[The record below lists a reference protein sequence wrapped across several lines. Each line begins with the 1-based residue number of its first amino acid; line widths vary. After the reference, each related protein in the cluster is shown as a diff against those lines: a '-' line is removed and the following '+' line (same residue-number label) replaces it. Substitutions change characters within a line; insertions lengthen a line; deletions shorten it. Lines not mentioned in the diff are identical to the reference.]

1 MLGKHFANELQ
12 PLVPPFLLTERLM
25 GTRLVA
31 DQSAE

>member
-12 PLVPPFLLTERLM
+12 LPVPPFFLTECLM
-25 GTRLVA
+25 GTRLVT